1 VLYGRDAE
9 RRRLAELLDDLG
21 RGLGQVLIIRGEA
34 GAGKSALL
42 REIAGDGDLRI
53 VSARAVESEI
63 DMAFSGLHQVLSPF
77 LDLLDQLPE
86 ERARS
91 LRAALG
97 AAEGETTDLVVCT
110 ATLDLL
116 RLAATERPLLIIVD
130 DAHDLDT
137 ASQQVLVFCA
147 RRLAG
152 WCRVGIVLAVRDL
165 ATACSISIGGLPEL
179 VLRGLEAEPA
189 RALLESCGWPHGAVL
204 ADAVVRATGGN
215 PLALT
220 ELADHRSP
228 ASLLQAVITGTV
240 PAENA
245 VHRLFGSRVNAL
257 PPNARAALLVAAA
270 ADIGRPEL
278 ILGACDRLAL
288 PRDAFEVT
296 ELAELVDGPG
306 DEGGIVFRH
315 PLLRSA
321 AYLVPPA
328 ERRRVHAAIA
338 DELAVRGEQ
347 RRSRWHRA
355 LATFEPEAALA
366 AALEA
371 DADAVERLGGVAS
384 ATALLLQ
391 AARLSVRPDER
402 ARRRAM
408 AAHSAWKSGNAALAR
423 ELVSAPG
430 HADQPAALRVRALV
444 ELFTGDQ
451 DIAFGFLRR
460 AADLA
465 TTCDAAAELWFMA
478 AGAGLHAGRVAD
490 AVATA
495 ELIADRHDD
504 PAYRRYGRWLAA
516 SLDHRLDDFAAQ
528 PWEVVDAAPAA
539 IAQSGTHRWLF
550 PMAVTVRGRHIRE
563 AHELGVAA
571 YGELTAT
578 GMLAM
583 VTVPLAWLVELEFR
597 LGRWVDAT
605 AHAGEGFRIATQL
618 GQLPRIADFA
628 ALLAQLAA
636 ARDDELDARRHATDA
651 LQLAGASSNCLAA
664 ARATWALGSL
674 DLARGEISQARD
686 RLTMLATEGSM
697 SHHPHIAR
705 LAVADVVEA
714 HVRAGDIEA
723 AATTA
728 DEYAHWVN
736 PSCAPWAHCHLYRIK
751 ALLAVGAEADKA
763 YQLALA
769 AAEVETAPFER
780 ARIAL
785 LHGQWLRRERR
796 ITEASEPLRLAVD
809 LFDGLGAQRWAD
821 QAAGE
826 LRACDGQRLGRVER
840 ARDLLTEQEMR
851 VAELA
856 AAGLSN
862 REIGARLHLSH
873 RTVGYHLHKIFQK
886 LGLTRRS
893 QLRQVAATA
902 L

>member
-9 RRRLAELLDDLG
+9 RLRLAELLDDLG
-21 RGLGQVLIIRGEA
+21 HGLGQALIIRGEA
-34 GAGKSALL
+34 GTGKSALL
-42 REIAGDGDLRI
+42 REIARDCGLRI

-77 LDLLDQLPE
+77 LDLLDQLPV

-91 LRAALG
+91 LRATLG
-97 AAEGETTDLVVCT
+97 AAEDETTDLVVCT

-116 RLAATERPLLIIVD
+116 RLAAAERPLLIIVD

-147 RRLAG
+147 RRVAG
-152 WCRVGIVLAVRDL
+152 WCRVGIVLAVREP
-165 ATACSISIGGLPEL
+165 ATACSISIGGLPEV
-179 VLRGLEAEPA
+179 VLRGLEVVPA
-189 RALLESCGWPHGAVL
+189 RALLESCGWPHGGVL

-245 VHRLFGSRVNAL
+245 VRRLFGSRVNAL

-270 ADIGRPEL
+270 ADIGRPEV
-278 ILGACDRLAL
+278 ILGACDRLSL
-288 PRDAFEVT
+288 PRDAFEAT

-306 DEGGIVFRH
+306 DESDIIFRH

-338 DELAVRGEQ
+338 DELTARGEQ

-355 LATFEPEAALA
+355 LATSEPEAALA

-391 AARLSVRPDER
+391 AARLSVRSDER
-402 ARRRAM
+402 VRRSVM
-408 AAHSAWKSGNAALAR
+408 AAHTAWKSGNAALAR
-423 ELVSAPG
+423 ELVSAPRYAG
-430 HADQPAALRVRALV
+430 QPAALRVRALI

-465 TTCDAAAELWFMA
+465 TTCDAAGELWFMA

-490 AVATA
+490 AVAAA

-516 SLDHRLDDFAAQ
+516 SLDHRLDDLAAQ

-539 IAQSGTHRWLF
+539 IARSGAHRWLF
-550 PMAVTVRGRHIRE
+550 PMAVTMRGQHIRE

-583 VTVPLAWLVELEFR
+583 VTMPLAWLVELEFR

-605 AHAGEGFRIATQL
+605 AHAAEGFRLATQL

-636 ARDDELDARRHATDA
+636 ARDDELDARRHATEA
-651 LQLAGASSNCLAA
+651 LQLAGATSNRLAA
-664 ARATWALGSL
+664 ARAAWALGSL
-674 DLARGEISQARD
+674 DLARGEIRQARA
-686 RLTMLATEGSM
+686 RLAMLATEGSM

-714 HVRAGDIEA
+714 QVRAGDIEA
-723 AATTA
+723 ATTTVN
-728 DEYAHWVN
+728 EYAHWVS
-736 PSCAPWAHCHLYRIK
+736 PGRAPWAHCHLHRIK

-769 AAEVETAPFER
+769 AAVVETAPFER

-785 LHGQWLRRERR
+785 SHGQWLRRERR
-796 ITEASEPLRLAVD
+796 ISEASEPLRLAVD

-851 VAELA
+851 VTELA

-873 RTVGYHLHKIFQK
+873 RTVGYHLHKVFQK